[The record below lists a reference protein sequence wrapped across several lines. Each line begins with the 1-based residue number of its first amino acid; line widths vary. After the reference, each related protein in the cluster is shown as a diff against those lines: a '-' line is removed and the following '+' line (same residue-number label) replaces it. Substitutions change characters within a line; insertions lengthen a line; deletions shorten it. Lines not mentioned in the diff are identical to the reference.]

1 MIIHN
6 INAIYKTEY
15 KVLNVSNLNTFT
27 NSSNIS
33 TISSSIL
40 YNRTHRS
47 ETGKIMNVLLVLLFL
62 VFGSCVVS
70 FGMEKIENNED
81 EKNENQGNQY
91 KCEKADESLNKYRC
105 NFFFA
110 LLLRPENINNYLI
123 KSQKYVKQ
131 LELFDRY
138 SVVLTLFAYMK
149 YIEPVFTTIDP
160 TNNNTI
166 ETKMIKHLFPTII
179 YNIFD
184 FGWDFIGFRAPFFKL
199 KRCDKLNNDSW
210 QNIYV
215 AVSSIPYLGQI
226 GGAILGSIALVWEPS
241 FLQKYIKEK
250 VKVSIFGICPM
261 MAVIYIINNIIYKS
275 KLFMLVYP
283 VESRGKTFLYLDINS
298 KVYMN
303 LLCIF
308 DTFTIEIP
316 LKNTDAKIKF
326 NFGFLVWCM
335 VKGIL
340 GIKNKFSIQKQKGD
354 EKLI

>member
-1 MIIHN
+1 VN
-6 INAIYKTEY
+6 DSD
-15 KVLNVSNLNTFT
+15 NVSNLNTFT
-27 NSSNIS
+27 NSSNIN
-33 TISSSIL
+33 TIPSSIL

-47 ETGKIMNVLLVLLFL
+47 ANGKIMNVLLLLFL

-70 FGMEKIENNED
+70 FGSDNENDENEEKEGNNNIHIKDNNEL
-81 EKNENQGNQY
+81 NNQENQY

-110 LLLRPENINNYLI
+110 LLLRPENINNYFNNN
-123 KSQKYVKQ
+123 KYVKQ

-149 YIEPVFTTIDP
+149 YIEPVFTTIDQ
-160 TNNNTI
+160 TNDNTI
-166 ETKMIKHLFPTII
+166 ETKMIKHRFHMMI

-184 FGWDFIGFRAPFFKL
+184 LGWDFIGFRSPFFKL

-261 MAVIYIINNIIYKS
+261 MAVIYIINDIIYKS

-283 VESRGKTFLYLDINS
+283 VESRGKTFLYLDIDS

-303 LLCIF
+303 PLCIF

-316 LKNTDAKIKF
+316 LKNPDAKIKF

-340 GIKNKFSIQKQKGD
+340 GIKNKFSIQKQNDD